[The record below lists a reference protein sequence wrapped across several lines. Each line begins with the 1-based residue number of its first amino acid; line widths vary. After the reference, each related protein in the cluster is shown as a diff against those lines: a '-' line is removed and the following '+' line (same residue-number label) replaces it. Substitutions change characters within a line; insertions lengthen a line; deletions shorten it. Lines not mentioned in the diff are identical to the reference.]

1 MPLRQKIFAII
12 ISLSLLLFIVELVR
26 RKKLREEYSW
36 LWLLTGTII
45 LILALWYDLLQWIT
59 HVIGAGLPTSTLFFL
74 GLVFLILIAIQFSVK
89 VSELNNQV
97 KNLTQENGLLKNR
110 IEEIEDLAELGQAEK
125 TSTDRNE
132 KRRDYNGEKGEKR
145 ET

>member
-1 MPLRQKIFAII
+1 MPLRQKSFAII
-12 ISLSLLLFIVELVR
+12 ISLFLLVFIIELVR

-45 LILALWYDLLQWIT
+45 LILALWYDMLQWIT
-59 HVIGAGLPTSTLFFL
+59 HLIGASLPTSTLFFL
-74 GLVFLILIAIQFSVK
+74 GMVFLILIAIHFSVK

-97 KNLTQENGLLKNR
+97 KNLAQENGLLKNR
-110 IEEIEDLAELGQAEK
+110 IEELKEENSG
-125 TSTDRNE
+125 DRNE
-132 KRRDYNGEKGEKR
+132 PRRTYSGKKEEKR

>member
-12 ISLSLLLFIVELVR
+12 ISLTLLIFIIELVR

-36 LWLLTGTII
+36 LWLLTGAMI
-45 LILALWYDLLQWIT
+45 LILALWYDLLQGIT
-59 HVIGAGLPTSTLFFL
+59 HLIGAGLPTSTLFFL

-97 KNLTQENGLLKNR
+97 KNLAQENGLLKNR
-110 IEEIEDLAELGQAEK
+110 VEELEEK
-125 TSTDRNE
+125 NPSLKDE
-132 KRRDYNGEKGEKR
+132 KRRDYNGQKEEESKI
-145 ET
+145 

>member
-1 MPLRQKIFAII
+1 MPLRQKLFAII
-12 ISLSLLLFIVELVR
+12 ISLALLVFIIELVR

-59 HVIGAGLPTSTLFFL
+59 HFIGAGLPTSTLFFL

-89 VSELNNQV
+89 VSGLNNQV
-97 KNLTQENGLLKNR
+97 KDLAQENGLLKNR
-110 IEEIEDLAELGQAEK
+110 VEELEGEK
-125 TSTDRNE
+125 PSTDSKE
-132 KRRDYNGEKGEKR
+132 KRRADNGEKEEKR
-145 ET
+145 EI

>member
-12 ISLSLLLFIVELVR
+12 ISLTVLVLIIELVR

-36 LWLLTGTII
+36 LWLLTGAMI
-45 LILALWYDLLQWIT
+45 LILALWYDLLQGIT
-59 HVIGAGLPTSTLFFL
+59 HFIGAALPTSTLFFL

-97 KNLTQENGLLKNR
+97 KNLAQENGLLKNR
-110 IEEIEDLAELGQAEK
+110 VEELEV
-125 TSTDRNE
+125 
-132 KRRDYNGEKGEKR
+132 KRRVDHGEEEKEKER
-145 ET
+145 NT

>member
-12 ISLSLLLFIVELVR
+12 ISLVLLVFIIELVR

-36 LWLLTGTII
+36 LWLLTGTVI
-45 LILALWYDLLQWIT
+45 LILALWYDLLQGIT
-59 HVIGAGLPTSTLFFL
+59 HLIGAGLPTSTLFFL

-97 KNLTQENGLLKNR
+97 KNLAQENGLLKNR
-110 IEEIEDLAELGQAEK
+110 VEELEEK
-125 TSTDRNE
+125 KPFTDSNE
-132 KRRDYNGEKGEKR
+132 KRRVYDGGKEEKR
-145 ET
+145 

>member
-12 ISLSLLLFIVELVR
+12 ISLSLLVFIIELVR

-36 LWLLTGTII
+36 LWLLTGAII
-45 LILALWYDLLQWIT
+45 LILALLYDLLQGIT
-59 HVIGAGLPTSTLFFL
+59 YLIGAGLPTSTLFFL

-97 KNLTQENGLLKNR
+97 KNLAQENGLLKNR
-110 IEEIEDLAELGQAEK
+110 VEELEEK
-125 TSTDRNE
+125 KPSTVSNE
-132 KRRDYNGEKGEKR
+132 KRRAYDGEKEEKR

>member
-1 MPLRQKIFAII
+1 MPLRQKTFAII
-12 ISLSLLLFIVELVR
+12 ISLLLLVFIIELVR

-36 LWLLTGTII
+36 LWLLTGTAI

-59 HVIGAGLPTSTLFFL
+59 HLIGAGLATSTLFFL

-97 KNLTQENGLLKNR
+97 KNLAQENGLLKNR
-110 IEEIEDLAELGQAEK
+110 IEELEGEK
-125 TSTDRNE
+125 TSGDRNE
-132 KRRDYNGEKGEKR
+132 KRRAYHGEEKEEKR
-145 ET
+145 KI